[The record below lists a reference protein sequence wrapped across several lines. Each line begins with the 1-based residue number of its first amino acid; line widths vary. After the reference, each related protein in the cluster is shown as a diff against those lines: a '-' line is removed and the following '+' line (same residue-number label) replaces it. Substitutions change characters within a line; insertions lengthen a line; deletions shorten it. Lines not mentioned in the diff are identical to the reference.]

1 MANVQRGGMKFVSIQ
16 YLRIAAALG
25 VVLFHASLSLLDG
38 RAIIPFNFGQIG
50 VDLFF
55 VISGFIIYYTTADDR
70 MKPGV
75 FLLRRAIRIIPMYFI
90 FTTLALLIVT
100 IAPMATRSIDPSLF
114 DYFRSILFIPFY
126 NPKSLFVS
134 PILSQGWTL
143 NYEVFYYLI
152 FAICLLLHREQRLL
166 VSSAVL
172 ILLVAIHLSIHPLEF
187 FISVYTNSRLSEFVL
202 GMVIAYTTKHYPEKL
217 AKLTMLFSAAGA
229 LASAAYIVDSNAT
242 VAANLSIFFGLPC
255 AAIVCGLVWL
265 EFENKM
271 PRIPILILA
280 GDASYSL
287 YLGHIFV
294 LSILR
299 RPWGQLNPESFWTH
313 ATFMVSCTIASLALA
328 ILTFLWVER
337 PVTQRLMRYARR
349 WQPQPELVIAEC
361 VAGAP

>member
-1 MANVQRGGMKFVSIQ
+1 M
-16 YLRIAAALG
+16 
-25 VVLFHASLSLLDG
+25 
-38 RAIIPFNFGQIG
+38 
-50 VDLFF
+50 
-55 VISGFIIYYTTADDR
+55 
-70 MKPGV
+70 
-75 FLLRRAIRIIPMYFI
+75 
-90 FTTLALLIVT
+90 
-100 IAPMATRSIDPSLF
+100 
-114 DYFRSILFIPFY
+114 
-126 NPKSLFVS
+126 
-134 PILSQGWTL
+134 
-143 NYEVFYYLI
+143 
-152 FAICLLLHREQRLL
+152 
-166 VSSAVL
+166 
-172 ILLVAIHLSIHPLEF
+172 EF

-229 LASAAYIVDSNAT
+229 LASAAYIGRFQCHGPLRKISR
-242 VAANLSIFFGLPC
+242 SSFGLPC